1 MMWDCIL
8 ESPRSASFS
17 SAETSVLKRA
27 AAVLSSIFP
36 SLENKGNVSNTP
48 ISCTIRELRA
58 HHQHTEKGAVP
69 VCTIPVAGIT
79 DLLQNLAF
87 CMTG

>member
-1 MMWDCIL
+1 MMWDCVL
-8 ESPRSASFS
+8 ESPRSASAVPES
-17 SAETSVLKRA
+17 R
-27 AAVLSSIFP
+27 AVLSSIVP

-58 HHQHTEKGAVP
+58 HGQHTEKGAFP

-79 DLLQNLAF
+79 DLLQNLAS
-87 CMTG
+87 CMIG